1 MRRIL
6 YVSTMSSPMGD
17 AELEAILE
25 VARGPQAPGGHS
37 VRLANGPLARRA
49 VALASGL
56 MPVGNIPIQ
65 PVENWQPSSISF

>member
-25 VARGPQAPGGHS
+25 VARAH
-37 VRLANGPLARRA
+37 NDAR
-49 VALASGL
+49 
-56 MPVGNIPIQ
+56 
-65 PVENWQPSSISF
+65 PSPDCCW

>member
-25 VARGPQAPGGHS
+25 VAPE
-37 VRLANGPLARRA
+37 
-49 VALASGL
+49 GL
-56 MPVGNIPIQ
+56 
-65 PVENWQPSSISF
+65 F